1 VDAVTSYRWHELS
14 LVVHADEPAGAGELA
29 QTLQELSWEC
39 DDTYGLAPA
48 LSIYVHQQT
57 AKRHLPETASRMFQA
72 EGFWGFECGGDC
84 YLTDGLSQWHLQL
97 RQGRGEAWLGP
108 DFLQK
113 PAPLRRR
120 FWAFGVLKLLR
131 PLGLFSLHAAAVVS
145 TDDRGMLIVGAPGS
159 GKSTLALGLLRRG
172 WSYLTDDA
180 VLLRQQSDAVEALAC
195 RQDAYVKTEDATRY
209 GDLPWGEVVPDSV
222 GGCKQRLCPRAAYPG
237 QIVSRYIPQVVL
249 VAHIS
254 TGLQTLLR
262 PLDRVQC
269 LRQLL
274 AQSGPQLFDR
284 PTMGAQLEVLARL
297 LQQADIYE
305 LQAGRDLYDEPLL
318 LQDLLSEVKGAVP
331 WRAS

>member
-1 VDAVTSYRWHELS
+1 
-14 LVVHADEPAGAGELA
+14 
-29 QTLQELSWEC
+29 
-39 DDTYGLAPA
+39 
-48 LSIYVHQQT
+48 
-57 AKRHLPETASRMFQA
+57 MFQA
-72 EGFWGFECGGDC
+72 EGFWGVEHGEDC
-84 YLTDGLSQWHLQL
+84 YLTDGSSQWHLQL

-108 DFLQK
+108 EFSKK
-113 PAPLRRR
+113 PAHLRRR

-131 PLGLFSLHAAAVVS
+131 PLGVFSLHAAAVVS
-145 TDDRGMLIVGAPGS
+145 TDDRGMLMVGAPGS

-180 VLLRQQSDAVEALAC
+180 VLLRQQLDVVEALAC

-209 GDLPWGEVVPDSV
+209 GDLPWGEAVLDSV
-222 GGCKQRLCPRAAYPG
+222 RGCKLRLCPSVAYPG
-237 QIVSRYIPQVVL
+237 QMVSWCIPRVVL
-249 VAHIS
+249 IAHIS
-254 TGLQTLLR
+254 NGPQTLLC

-284 PTMGAQLEVLARL
+284 PTMGAQLEVLTRL

-305 LQAGRDLYDEPLL
+305 LQAGWDLYEEPLI
-318 LQDLLSEVKGAVP
+318 LQDILSEVKGVDP